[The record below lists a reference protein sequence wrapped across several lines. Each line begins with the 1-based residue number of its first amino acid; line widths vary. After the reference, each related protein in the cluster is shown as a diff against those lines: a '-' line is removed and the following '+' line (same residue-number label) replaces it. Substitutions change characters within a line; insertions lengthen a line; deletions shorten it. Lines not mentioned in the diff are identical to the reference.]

1 MKRIVTGL
9 KPTGELTLGN
19 YIGVIQNIVNLQD
32 EFEIF
37 LFIADLHAITTRQDR
52 LNLRKLIKEFTLL
65 YLSCG
70 IDPNKTTIFNQSEIK
85 EHAQLG
91 YILQCNTY
99 LGELNRM
106 TQYKKQS
113 EIGNDNLS
121 AGFYTYPSLMSADI
135 LLYDADYVYVGN
147 DQIQHLELTRTL
159 ANRFNNYYGETFKV
173 PEAKQ
178 NDVAARVMD
187 LQDPTKKMSKS
198 SNNKGCILLLDDLAI
213 VRKKI
218 KSAVTDNEAKIYY
231 DPTNKPG
238 ISNMLAIYSALTDL
252 SIEEIVAKY
261 ASETSY
267 KIFKEDLAEVVVNKL
282 TPIQEKFYELQNSN
296 ILTTVFDNG
305 YEKAKKIATKKIIK
319 VEHKVGLNRKK

>member
-267 KIFKEDLAEVVVNKL
+267 KIFKDDLAEVVVNKL
-282 TPIQEKFYELQNSN
+282 TPIQEKFYE
-296 ILTTVFDNG
+296 
-305 YEKAKKIATKKIIK
+305 
-319 VEHKVGLNRKK
+319 